1 MLVFAVA
8 IGATSAAPEN
18 VEKGSIASL
27 VAKDVA
33 FSSALFLP
41 SLFRVPT
48 HSAADLRRR
57 VAWQM
62 PTASIEWVCQ
72 KSFLESLPSAQRV

>member
-1 MLVFAVA
+1 MPVSAVA
-8 IGATSAAPEN
+8 IGATLAAPEN

-27 VAKDVA
+27 AAKDVA

-48 HSAADLRRR
+48 HSADLRRR

-62 PTASIEWVCQ
+62 STAGIEWVCQ